1 MLWLAYLLIFL
12 YGLAHTP
19 LLVDLLR
26 HFFPHWNIQ
35 RLTSNTASVI
45 LVLLVLLVYL
55 LSLGMQLF
63 LFIPLMPPVSFWY
76 LKVTAHSLFAY
87 WVWVNAV
94 TNYLYVLFS
103 RPGIFRPGIE
113 SPGSEATPNK
123 VDKSQKST
131 ESSLQGGLD
140 KGESH
145 SESERSESESA
156 TIKKSLHH
164 HCKICQATIL
174 YRDHH
179 CPFTGNCIGLHNYS
193 YFFLGLLYSL
203 VGLAYGITVFF
214 TYFGQCFFLAWKAVG
229 ISSDHSEETEGE
241 LCKTLEPYGE
251 IMLPSIG
258 ALVTVALMVGFQ
270 VFMLIANVSTYDV
283 LKQWRQIKEVD
294 FGGFRKEGSRFK
306 VMLLEQR
313 THPLWF
319 LLPVRNK
326 IL

>member
-63 LFIPLMPPVSFWY
+63 LFIPLMPPVPHWY
-76 LKVTAHSLFAY
+76 LKVILHSLFAY

-94 TNYLYVLFS
+94 TNYLYVLLS
-103 RPGIFRPGIE
+103 KPGIFRSGHN
-113 SPGSEATPNK
+113 SSSSEATPK
-123 VDKSQKST
+123 VDVSSKFT
-131 ESSLQGGLD
+131 ESSSLRGGLD

-145 SESERSESESA
+145 SERSEPEENE
-156 TIKKSLHH
+156 TVQKSPRH

-193 YFFLGLLYSL
+193 YFFLGLFYSL

-214 TYFGQCFFLAWKAVG
+214 VYFGQCFFLAWKAVG
-229 ISSDHSEETEGE
+229 IGSDHSPETEDE
-241 LCKTLEPYGE
+241 FCKILEPYGE

-258 ALVTVALMVGFQ
+258 ALVTVALMLAFQ
-270 VFMLIANVSTYDV
+270 VFMLMTNVSTYEV
-283 LKQWRQIKEVD
+283 LKRWRQIKVD
-294 FGGFRKEGSRFK
+294 FGGFRKEGSRFR

-313 THPLWF
+313 THLLWF

-326 IL
+326 I